1 MNLQELIAAVI
12 DKIRQLSAND
22 VIAREI
28 AKADS
33 GIRVSAEIEDDGVP
47 VLEQLRF
54 ISKRGD
60 IYVTSTMATYFTGDD
75 DVYGTQLCAY
85 NSWDDLLKLAVN
97 E

>member
-12 DKIRQLSAND
+12 DKIRQLSTND
-22 VIAREI
+22 VITREI
-28 AKADS
+28 SKADS
-33 GIRVSAEIEDDGVP
+33 GIHISAEIEDDGVP
-47 VLEQLRF
+47 VLEQLHF

-85 NSWDDLLKLAVN
+85 NSWDDLLSITTN

>member
-33 GIRVSAEIEDDGVP
+33 GIYISAEIKGDGEP
-47 VLEQLRF
+47 TLEQLHF
-54 ISKRGD
+54 VSKRGD
-60 IYVTSTMATYFTGDD
+60 IYVTPTLATYFTGDD
-75 DVYGTQLCAY
+75 DVYGTQLCVY
-85 NSWDDLLKLAVN
+85 NNWNDLLGVT
-97 E
+97 ESE